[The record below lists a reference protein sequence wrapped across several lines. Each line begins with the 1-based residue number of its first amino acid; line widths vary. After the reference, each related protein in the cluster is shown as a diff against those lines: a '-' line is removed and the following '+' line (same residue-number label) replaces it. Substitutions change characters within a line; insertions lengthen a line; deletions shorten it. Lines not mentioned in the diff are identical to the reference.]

1 MPKAKTAATQL
12 GRLKANDP
20 ATGDVTVVIE
30 SPRGSPHKYTYD
42 PDIGAFRLAAILP
55 EGITFP
61 FDFGFVPSTRGED
74 GDPLD
79 VLVLLDYP
87 VPIGCVLTVR
97 LIGVI
102 KAEQRERDGE
112 WVQNDRLLGVATHA
126 HAHSVTTNL
135 EALRPGLLDELEAF
149 FAHYNQLRGKE
160 FRPLARGGPK
170 KADKAV
176 HRGMKLYIGS
186 KGS

>member
-1 MPKAKTAATQL
+1 MTKAKTAATHL
-12 GRLKANDP
+12 GCRKANDP

-42 PDIGAFRLAAILP
+42 QDIGAFRLAAILP

-74 GDPLD
+74 GYPLD
-79 VLVLLDYP
+79 VMVLLDYP

-102 KAEQRERDGE
+102 EAEQREPDGK
-112 WVQNDRLLGVATHA
+112 WVQNDRFLGVATHA
-126 HAHSVTTNL
+126 HAHSVTTDL
-135 EALRPGLLDELEAF
+135 DALRPGLLDELEGF
-149 FAHYNQLRGKE
+149 FGHYNQMRGKE
-160 FRPLARGGPK
+160 FRPLAREGPK
-170 KADKAV
+170 KAGKAV
-176 HRGMKLYIGS
+176 HRGMKLYKDR